1 MFHRFCISGFVSF
14 KKVSFFVCVLF
25 SKYELWVGDFFLA
38 SSTEHQSEKE
48 GTSAPPIS
56 LLPVENRGPLLD
68 QTGGLYR
75 VQCKAK
81 GEGLGTS
88 VSSSFFVQG
97 TFHRNIFN
105 ANLLPY
111 SIRNIA
117 NDKMLIFLSV
127 KGSK

>member
-1 MFHRFCISGFVSF
+1 MISSTVFFVYPILYHL

-38 SSTEHQSEKE
+38 SSTEHQSQKE
-48 GTSAPPIS
+48 DSTAPPIS

-75 VQCKAK
+75 VQCKAE
-81 GEGLGTS
+81 GEGLGKS

-97 TFHRNIFN
+97 TFHRNIVN
-105 ANLLPY
+105 SKLLP
-111 SIRNIA
+111 
-117 NDKMLIFLSV
+117 
-127 KGSK
+127 